1 MTDWLNPLLDRIPEE
16 APAPGFEQRVH
27 ARLATEPTDSS
38 PVPSLWRGSSSLF
51 IRAIAASLILAL
63 GFWMGRGNP
72 SLQPIETDP
81 ASASASIEE
90 LALLFENQELLE
102 AWEFVADEEL
112 ELSWSDAAAGTWI
125 LGAEEAETQ

>member
-81 ASASASIEE
+81 ASASASMEE

-102 AWEFVADEEL
+102 AWEFVADEDL
-112 ELSWSDAAAGTWI
+112 ELSWS
-125 LGAEEAETQ
+125 